1 MANSTDPQPSWI
13 RPTMWASA
21 VMIVLGLVAFFALAA
36 IHSPLW
42 LELVPL
48 AVLAV
53 GFILLGVSGRANVRS
68 GGRRAGAGPD
78 GRPTAINRWIVYVVP
93 AGFVLAGATFVVVG
107 IAGASVTGVVT
118 GLFAVALGVAGY
130 FILRKVSD
138 DGNP

>member
-1 MANSTDPQPSWI
+1 
-13 RPTMWASA
+13 MWASA

-78 GRPTAINRWIVYVVP
+78 GKPTAINSWIVYVVP
-93 AGFVLAGATFVVVG
+93 AGFVLVGATFVVVG